1 MKVYYPP
8 SSDDLPGVYQDDPD
22 TKNELINFFHNGV
35 LAAANVK
42 FNLVQNNGGGNGP
55 SLTSHQTAK
64 YYYLDDKEVV
74 AEHANLIELNQHGHQ
89 EGQYKYDQC
98 SRYTKYGLSALK
110 RAKMILRYE
119 LESGMV
125 QLTDVLSPPQYTAAA
140 PAVTPSRNAQ
150 GGTTN
155 NDETAQNLKILTK
168 NVMKI
173 HDSVGG
179 HLTSV
184 AGQLAQITS
193 GVGRNT
199 EEIRYLK
206 SKDEE
211 KEQSIRH
218 LKSKDAE
225 KEQYIQEIRERVGK
239 LELERS
245 VGTPVQSKQHVS
257 ESTGSAPTP
266 LPTPPTFSFGTA
278 SYAKPADVA
287 APGPA
292 TATATA
298 SSASNPAVVCN
309 QSSVAFVKG
318 QTAGYESGDGSIVD
332 VTIVGVHVDDYLEP
346 YYTIQMANGDE
357 KQTVKER
364 LFSTTTPTAPSIL
377 NAGFSTP
384 QRQVPT
390 GERSFSIGV
399 SDKKKGKTEHRNY
412 SERKKERKNTLF
424 GSRKGRISSRS
435 RPPRPS
441 AAKQPSSAN
450 AHRAQKSIQFRRLN
464 QSVLFPTT
472 PQKSSRSATPSKPT
486 PLPFNSFN

>member
-1 MKVYYPP
+1 
-8 SSDDLPGVYQDDPD
+8 
-22 TKNELINFFHNGV
+22 
-35 LAAANVK
+35 
-42 FNLVQNNGGGNGP
+42 
-55 SLTSHQTAK
+55 
-64 YYYLDDKEVV
+64 
-74 AEHANLIELNQHGHQ
+74 
-89 EGQYKYDQC
+89 
-98 SRYTKYGLSALK
+98 
-110 RAKMILRYE
+110 
-119 LESGMV
+119 
-125 QLTDVLSPPQYTAAA
+125 
-140 PAVTPSRNAQ
+140 
-150 GGTTN
+150 
-155 NDETAQNLKILTK
+155 
-168 NVMKI
+168 
-173 HDSVGG
+173 
-179 HLTSV
+179 
-184 AGQLAQITS
+184 
-193 GVGRNT
+193 
-199 EEIRYLK
+199 
-206 SKDEE
+206 
-211 KEQSIRH
+211 
-218 LKSKDAE
+218 
-225 KEQYIQEIRERVGK
+225 
-239 LELERS
+239 
-245 VGTPVQSKQHVS
+245 VGTPLQSKHHVS
-257 ESTGSAPTP
+257 ESTGSVPTP
-266 LPTPPTFSFGTA
+266 QPTPPTFSFGTA
-278 SYAKPADVA
+278 SYAKSADLA
-287 APGPA
+287 APGP
-292 TATATA
+292 TTATA

>member
-1 MKVYYPP
+1 MKVYNPP
-8 SSDDLPGVYQDDPD
+8 SSDNLREVYQDCPD
-22 TKNELINFFHNGV
+22 TKNDFINFFHNGV

-42 FNLVQNNGGGNGP
+42 FHLVQNVGGGYGP
-55 SLTSHQTAK
+55 CLTSHQTGRN
-64 YYYLDDKEVV
+64 YYLDNEDVV

-98 SRYTKYGLSALK
+98 SHYKKKAWSTLK

-125 QLTDVLSPPQYTAAA
+125 QLTDVLSPPQYIAAA

-211 KEQSIRH
+211 KEQSI
-218 LKSKDAE
+218 
-225 KEQYIQEIRERVGK
+225 QEIRERVGK

-257 ESTGSAPTP
+257 ESTGT
-266 LPTPPTFSFGTA
+266 
-278 SYAKPADVA
+278 DVP

-318 QTAGYESGDGSIVD
+318 QTAGYKSGDGSIVD
-332 VTIVGVHVDDYLEP
+332 VTIVGVHVDDYLKP
-346 YYTIQMANGDE
+346 YYTIQMANGHE
-357 KQTVKER
+357 KQTEKGR
-364 LFSTTTPTAPSIL
+364 LFSTTTPTTPSIL
-377 NAGFSTP
+377 NAGFSSP

-450 AHRAQKSIQFRRLN
+450 AHRAQKSIQFRTLN

>member
-1 MKVYYPP
+1 MKFYYPP
-8 SSDDLPGVYQDDPD
+8 SSDNLPGVYQDCPD
-22 TKNELINFFHNGV
+22 KKEELINFFHNGV

-42 FNLVQNNGGGNGP
+42 FHLVQNVGGGYGP
-55 SLTSHQTAK
+55 CLTSHQTGRN
-64 YYYLDDKEVV
+64 YYLDNEDVV

-98 SRYTKYGLSALK
+98 SHYKKKAWSTLK

-125 QLTDVLSPPQYTAAA
+125 QLTDVLSPPQYIAAA

-211 KEQSIRH
+211 KEQSI
-218 LKSKDAE
+218 
-225 KEQYIQEIRERVGK
+225 QEIRERVEK

-278 SYAKPADVA
+278 SYAKSADLA
-287 APGPA
+287 APGP
-292 TATATA
+292 TTATA

-318 QTAGYESGDGSIVD
+318 QTAGYKSGDGSIVD
-332 VTIVGVHVDDYLEP
+332 VTIVGVHVDDYLKP
-346 YYTIQMANGDE
+346 YYTIQMANGHE
-357 KQTVKER
+357 KQTEKGR
-364 LFSTTTPTAPSIL
+364 LFSTTTPTTPSIL

-450 AHRAQKSIQFRRLN
+450 AHRAQKSIQFRTLN

>member
-1 MKVYYPP
+1 MKVYNPP
-8 SSDDLPGVYQDDPD
+8 SSDNLREVYQDCPD
-22 TKNELINFFHNGV
+22 TKNDFINFFHNGV

-42 FNLVQNNGGGNGP
+42 FHLVQNVGGGYGP
-55 SLTSHQTAK
+55 CLTSHQTGRN
-64 YYYLDDKEVV
+64 YYLDNEDVV

-98 SRYTKYGLSALK
+98 SHYKKKAWSTLK

-125 QLTDVLSPPQYTAAA
+125 QLTDVLSPPQYIAAA

-211 KEQSIRH
+211 KEQSI
-218 LKSKDAE
+218 
-225 KEQYIQEIRERVGK
+225 QEIRERVGK

-278 SYAKPADVA
+278 SYAKPADVP

-318 QTAGYESGDGSIVD
+318 QTAGYKSGDGSIVD
-332 VTIVGVHVDDYLEP
+332 VTIVGVHVDDYLKP
-346 YYTIQMANGDE
+346 YYTIQMANGHE
-357 KQTVKER
+357 KH
-364 LFSTTTPTAPSIL
+364 
-377 NAGFSTP
+377 
-384 QRQVPT
+384 
-390 GERSFSIGV
+390 IGV

-450 AHRAQKSIQFRRLN
+450 AHRAQKSIQFRTLN

>member
-1 MKVYYPP
+1 MKVYNPP
-8 SSDDLPGVYQDDPD
+8 SSDNLREVYQDCPD
-22 TKNELINFFHNGV
+22 TKNDFINFFHNGV

-42 FNLVQNNGGGNGP
+42 FHLVQNVGGGYGP
-55 SLTSHQTAK
+55 CLTSHQTGRN
-64 YYYLDDKEVV
+64 YYLDNEDVV

-98 SRYTKYGLSALK
+98 SHYKKKAWSTLK

-125 QLTDVLSPPQYTAAA
+125 QLTDVLSPPQYIAAA

-211 KEQSIRH
+211 KEQSI
-218 LKSKDAE
+218 
-225 KEQYIQEIRERVGK
+225 QEIRERVGK

-278 SYAKPADVA
+278 SYAKPADVP

-318 QTAGYESGDGSIVD
+318 ADSGLQK
-332 VTIVGVHVDDYLEP
+332 T
-346 YYTIQMANGDE
+346 E
-357 KQTVKER
+357 KGR
-364 LFSTTTPTAPSIL
+364 LFSTTTPTTPSIL
-377 NAGFSTP
+377 NAGFSSP

-450 AHRAQKSIQFRRLN
+450 AHRAQKSIQFRTLN

>member
-1 MKVYYPP
+1 MKVYNPP
-8 SSDDLPGVYQDDPD
+8 SSDNLREVYQDCPD
-22 TKNELINFFHNGV
+22 TKNDFINFFHNGV

-42 FNLVQNNGGGNGP
+42 FHLVQNVGGGYGP
-55 SLTSHQTAK
+55 CLTSHQTGRN
-64 YYYLDDKEVV
+64 YYLDNEDVV

-98 SRYTKYGLSALK
+98 SHYKKKAWSTLK

-125 QLTDVLSPPQYTAAA
+125 QLTDVLSPPQYIAAA

-211 KEQSIRH
+211 KEQSI
-218 LKSKDAE
+218 
-225 KEQYIQEIRERVGK
+225 QEIRERVGK

-278 SYAKPADVA
+278 SYAKPADVP

-318 QTAGYESGDGSIVD
+318 QTAGYKSGDGSIVD
-332 VTIVGVHVDDYLEP
+332 VTIVGVHVDDYLKP
-346 YYTIQMANGDE
+346 YYTIQMANGHE
-357 KQTVKER
+357 KH
-364 LFSTTTPTAPSIL
+364 S
-377 NAGFSTP
+377 P

-450 AHRAQKSIQFRRLN
+450 AHRAQKSIQFRTLN

>member
-1 MKVYYPP
+1 MKVYNPP
-8 SSDDLPGVYQDDPD
+8 SSDNLREVYQDCPD
-22 TKNELINFFHNGV
+22 TKNDFINFFHNGV
-35 LAAANVK
+35 LAAAKVNYHLS
-42 FNLVQNNGGGNGP
+42 NTPDGP
-55 SLTSHQTAK
+55 ILTSHLTGEHCHLDHEDNVAK
-64 YYYLDDKEVV
+64 Y
-74 AEHANLIELNQHGHQ
+74 ANLTELNMRGKEEKHNYANCSL
-89 EGQYKYDQC
+89 YKKKA
-98 SRYTKYGLSALK
+98 RIEH

-125 QLTDVLSPPQYTAAA
+125 QLTDVLSPPQYIAAA

-211 KEQSIRH
+211 KEQSI
-218 LKSKDAE
+218 
-225 KEQYIQEIRERVGK
+225 QEIRERVEK

-278 SYAKPADVA
+278 SYAKPADVP

-318 QTAGYESGDGSIVD
+318 QTAGYKSGDGSIVD
-332 VTIVGVHVDDYLEP
+332 VTIVGVHVDDYLKP
-346 YYTIQMANGDE
+346 YYTIQMANGHE
-357 KQTVKER
+357 KQTEKGR
-364 LFSTTTPTAPSIL
+364 LFSTTTPTTPSIL

-450 AHRAQKSIQFRRLN
+450 AHRAQKSIQFRTLN

>member
-1 MKVYYPP
+1 MKVYNPP
-8 SSDDLPGVYQDDPD
+8 SSDNLREVYQDCPD
-22 TKNELINFFHNGV
+22 TKNDFINFFHNGV

-42 FNLVQNNGGGNGP
+42 FHLVQNVGGGYGP
-55 SLTSHQTAK
+55 CLTSHQTGRN
-64 YYYLDDKEVV
+64 YYLDNEDVV

-98 SRYTKYGLSALK
+98 SHYKKKAWSTLK

-125 QLTDVLSPPQYTAAA
+125 QLTDVLSPPQYIAAA

-211 KEQSIRH
+211 KEQSI
-218 LKSKDAE
+218 
-225 KEQYIQEIRERVGK
+225 QEIRERVEK

-278 SYAKPADVA
+278 SYAKPADVP

-318 QTAGYESGDGSIVD
+318 QTAGYKSGDGSIVD
-332 VTIVGVHVDDYLEP
+332 VTIVGVHVDDYLKP
-346 YYTIQMANGDE
+346 YYTIQMANGHE
-357 KQTVKER
+357 KQTEKGR
-364 LFSTTTPTAPSIL
+364 LFSTTTPTTPSIL

-450 AHRAQKSIQFRRLN
+450 AHRAQKSIQFRTLN